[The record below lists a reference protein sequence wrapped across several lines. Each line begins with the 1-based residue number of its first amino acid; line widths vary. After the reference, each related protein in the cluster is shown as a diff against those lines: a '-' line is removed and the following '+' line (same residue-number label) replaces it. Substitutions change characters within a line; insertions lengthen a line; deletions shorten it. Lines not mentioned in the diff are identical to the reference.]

1 MSLSLGSSEIMNTCT
16 LRSVAD
22 PTTITYAQTFAKFSA
37 AVNVRAHV
45 LNIIRGCSFVL
56 AKPTTSRRLRI

>member
-22 PTTITYAQTFAKFSA
+22 PTITYAQTFAKFSA